1 MLWLLLPNHANH
13 WFTRSF
19 GACTMVMLFVFPGF
33 WSYGNSHFLLLSLHY
48 ANRALQSFDSIC
60 LIIFREKKYP
70 WLNAKMQFDLHLILD
85 PTFHCGINSC
95 IFSIFAFFC
104 LISQWPQCTQYA
116 LKIRQI
122 PVELGKRTRGIF
134 FVWFTDIHDHLWFN
148 EEQGS

>member
-33 WSYGNSHFLLLSLHY
+33 WSYGNSHFLLLFLHY

-104 LISQWPQCTQYA
+104 LISQWPQCTVVRFEN
-116 LKIRQI
+116 KTNTSGIRK
-122 PVELGKRTRGIF
+122 ENERDIF
-134 FVWFTDIHDHLWFN
+134 CLIHRHSWSSLV
-148 EEQGS
+148 